1 MKKPDIIDHN
11 IKPPSGAFNPR
22 PYGHF
27 TDIFSLEG
35 EIYNRGNYVNIEE
48 ARRLK
53 ATSNI
58 GTIDAGYSAIL
69 DALGIVKAALY
80 CVGASTDE
88 LGCEIIVN
96 GYRRFTDISLSE
108 VDDALNSLI
117 ALKHD

>member
-1 MKKPDIIDHN
+1 MNKPDIIDHN
-11 IKPPSGAFNPR
+11 IKTPNPR
-22 PYGHF
+22 PYDHF

-35 EIYNRGNYVNIEE
+35 EIYNRGNYANIEE
-48 ARRLK
+48 ARK
-53 ATSNI
+53 HAATSNI
-58 GTIDAGYSAIL
+58 GKIDAGYSAIL

-80 CVGASTDE
+80 CVGASTDD

-117 ALKHD
+117 KPNRFNS